1 MWKASAGHKL
11 SVEVKDD
18 DDWDTDPDFEN
29 DVSENEQRWGAKT
42 VEGSGRMEH
51 FSVKELRAKVNVEH
65 SMNRQKEM
73 ESGPMAATG
82 YGGKFGLQGDRMDES
97 AVGYEYKSDREKH
110 SSQKDHSKGFGG
122 KYGVQQDRQDKVALG
137 WEHKDKT
144 SPHESQTDYKRG
156 FGGKF
161 GVQQDRQDKC
171 ALSWEHKEKPSPHE
185 SQIDYR
191 KGFGGKFGVQT
202 DRVDKSAASFEEMKG
217 PSSTYQRTLPVEA
230 VGSGAANLCARFEG
244 LAQSE
249 EQERRRRADE
259 EKARRVQ
266 QEKHERERAE
276 KQIDRPKEPEPE
288 PEQKPQQAATHE
300 EPQHV
305 PGSGFE
311 EPSMEPKSAVEPDSS
326 ETEEEAPATDYN
338 NRVTN
343 DQVEKKAADEHVGQH
358 HAGAETHG
366 LGLTAVAVYDYQA
379 GVEDE
384 ISFDPGDVIT
394 KIDMVDEGWWRGECN
409 SRYGLFPANYVELQQ

>member
-11 SVEVKDD
+11 SVEVKEDD
-18 DDWDTDPDFEN
+18 DDWDTDPDFVN

-51 FSVKELRAKVNVEH
+51 FSVKELRATVNVEH
-65 SMNRQKEM
+65 SMSKQKEM
-73 ESGPMAATG
+73 ESGPTAAAG
-82 YGGKFGLQGDRMDES
+82 YGGKFGLQGDRMDKS

-110 SSQKDHSKGFGG
+110 SSQKDHSQGFGG

-144 SPHESQTDYKRG
+144 SPHESQIDYKRG

-161 GVQQDRQDKC
+161 GVQQDRQDEC

-185 SQIDYR
+185 SQVDYR

-202 DRVDKSAASFEEMKG
+202 DRVDKAAASFEEMKG

-244 LAQSE
+244 LARSE
-249 EQERRRRADE
+249 EQERQRRADE
-259 EKARRVQ
+259 EKARRLQ
-266 QEKHERERAE
+266 QEKNERERAE
-276 KQIDRPKEPEPE
+276 KQRDQPKEPEL
-288 PEQKPQQAATHE
+288 KPQQAVPHE
-300 EPQHV
+300 GPQHGA
-305 PGSGFE
+305 GSGFE
-311 EPSMEPKSAVEPDSS
+311 EPFMEAKSAIKPDSS
-326 ETEEEAPATDYN
+326 ETEEEAQATDYN
-338 NRVTN
+338 NRSDD
-343 DQVEKKAADEHVGQH
+343 DQVENNAADEDVVQH
-358 HAGAETHG
+358 HGAETPG

-379 GVEDE
+379 AVEDE
-384 ISFDPGDVIT
+384 ISFDPGDIIT
-394 KIDMVDEGWWRGECN
+394 NIEMVDEGWWRGECN
-409 SRYGLFPANYVELQQ
+409 GRYGLFPANYVELQQ